1 MPAAHEE
8 TKIFERRSK
17 MKKALSLVLAL
28 VLVFSLVACGG
39 SKEAAPAA
47 SGSQS
52 APATAGK
59 DSLTVA
65 APDESATLSTFG
77 HDALQTSF
85 LNLLSYN
92 GLMKLGYD
100 LNPVCDLA
108 ENYTISED
116 GCTWVFTLKQGVKFH
131 DGTEMK
137 AEDVVASMI
146 FAQDKPNVVAYTQDY
161 TAVEATGEY
170 EVTITTDGYNANL
183 LGSLASH
190 ANFVMPKALIESG
203 HNFDEEPVGTG
214 PFKFV
219 KWNHGDSIEYV
230 AFEDYFEGASGFKKL
245 NWRFIPEGTSRSLA
259 LESGEVDFVI
269 DVDAANMAGIEANP
283 DLKMIIG
290 DSVTLNFLNLNDEK
304 GYLSDINVRKALSLA
319 VNREAVVQIAEN
331 GHAMLA
337 YSQTPIG
344 FAGATTEGC
353 EMEYNVDKAKEYLA
367 AWGGDPAEIEI
378 SIICSNDA
386 KKRAAEVIQANLKD
400 IGVNV
405 GIESMDLATY
415 LDVTAAGDHT
425 AFIGGY
431 TASSMLQYLWNNFH
445 SSAIGAANK
454 SRLNMKEV
462 DEMIEKASNT
472 KDQEERDALI
482 TEVCKLINEQAPQV
496 SLYQNQK
503 LFASKVGLE
512 NVELLPN
519 GYFYVY
525 EWNWAE

>member
-1 MPAAHEE
+1 
-8 TKIFERRSK
+8 

-28 VLVFSLVACGG
+28 VLVFSLIACGG
-39 SKEAAPAA
+39 SKEEAAPAD

-52 APATAGK
+52 VPATAGK

-65 APDESATLSTFG
+65 APDESATLSTYG

-85 LNLLSYN
+85 LNLLMYN
-92 GLMKLGYD
+92 GLMKLDYNM
-100 LNPVCDLA
+100 NPVCDLA
-108 ENYTISED
+108 EKYEISED
-116 GCTWVFTLKQGVKFH
+116 GCTWTFTLKQGVKFH
-131 DGTEMK
+131 DGTELK

-146 FAQDKPNVVAYTQDY
+146 YAQDKPNVVSYTQDY
-161 TAVEATGEY
+161 TDVKADGDYTV
-170 EVTITTDGYNANL
+170 VITTDGFNANL
-183 LGSLASH
+183 LGSLANH
-190 ANFVMPKALIESG
+190 ANFAMPKALIESG
-203 HNFDEEPVGTG
+203 HNFDENPVGTG

-219 KWNHGDSIEYV
+219 KWNHGDSIEMV
-230 AFEDYFEGASGFKKL
+230 ANEDYFAGAPAFKTL
-245 NWRFIPEGTSRSLA
+245 TWRFIPEGTSRSLA

-283 DLKMIIG
+283 DLQMIVE
-290 DSVTLNFLNLNDEK
+290 DSVSLQFMNLNDEK
-304 GYLSDINVRKALSLA
+304 GALQDINVRKAINLA

-344 FAGATTEGC
+344 FSGATTDGC
-353 EMEYNVDKAKEYLA
+353 EMEYNVEKAKEYLA
-367 AWGGDPAEIEI
+367 AWGGDPADIEI

-386 KKRAAEVIQANLKD
+386 KKRAAEVIQSNLKD
-400 IGVNV
+400 IGINV

-454 SRLNMKEV
+454 SRLSMPEV
-462 DEMIEKASNT
+462 DALIEKASIT
-472 KDQEERDALI
+472 RDQAELEKVL
-482 TEVCKLINEQAPQV
+482 TEVCTLINEQCPQI

-503 LFASKVGLE
+503 LFACKAGLQ

-519 GYFYVY
+519 GYFYVC
-525 EWNWAE
+525 EWNWG